1 MPSTEVDLSKAIHPD
16 KMNELREAFKE
27 FDKDSDGHITKEELA
42 SVMSSYG
49 NVISST
55 DLDIALKSV
64 DIDGNGVVDFKEF
77 LELMEGNT
85 LVESVDAEMK
95 GLFDMFDIDRDEFIT
110 EKEIKTVMKKL
121 GEKVKKKQLRK
132 MIKEAD
138 DNKDGKISFNEFK
151 TMLETGNFLGGPE

>member
-27 FDKDSDGHITKEELA
+27 FDKDSDGHITKDELT
-42 SVMSSYG
+42 SVMASFG
-49 NVISST
+49 NVISSA

-121 GEKVKKKQLRK
+121 GEKVKKKQIRK

>member
-1 MPSTEVDLSKAIHPD
+1 MFS
-16 KMNELREAFKE
+16 F
-27 FDKDSDGHITKEELA
+27 
-42 SVMSSYG
+42 G
-49 NVISST
+49 NVISSA
-55 DLDIALKSV
+55 DLNVALKSV

-151 TMLETGNFLGGPE
+151 TIVETGNFLGGLQ